1 MMMIEVVCP
10 RSEDDG
16 SSDSL
21 EQPLALPA
29 ETAST
34 QWQSIRL
41 KARQPL
47 APQRKSIQLNS
58 SVSALA
64 VGGDDVLEEKQT

>member
-1 MMMIEVVCP
+1 MVGVAFP
-10 RSEDDG
+10 RSEEDDG